1 MTVLSIPFIFRKDG
15 GCRGMIKKGS
25 VSSAS
30 TLLVQMCFFK
40 KVREQV
46 VSVAAKQLLNG
57 ESYDSFTL
65 RETDSSMDSD
75 SDYCPTQK

>member
-1 MTVLSIPFIFRKDG
+1 MLCCCCWNLVVTVLSIPFIFRKDG
-15 GCRGMIKKGS
+15 RCRGMIKKGS

-46 VSVAAKQLLNG
+46 VSVAAKQ
-57 ESYDSFTL
+57 FTERRVL
-65 RETDSSMDSD
+65 
-75 SDYCPTQK
+75 